1 MAISEDRRIQR
12 TRKALIDSL
21 RELIFEKGYDDIS
34 IQDITDRAN
43 MGRATFYLHYGEKD
57 DLLSDLLHNVVK
69 EFFDSTPEIL
79 KNQWTLQDTSAVQ
92 KFSNLLVHNLIFF
105 AA

>member
-1 MAISEDRRIQR
+1 
-12 TRKALIDSL
+12 
-21 RELIFEKGYDDIS
+21 
-34 IQDITDRAN
+34 

-92 KFSNLLVHNLIFF
+92 KIFELAGSQSDLF

>member
-1 MAISEDRRIQR
+1 
-12 TRKALIDSL
+12 
-21 RELIFEKGYDDIS
+21 
-34 IQDITDRAN
+34 
-43 MGRATFYLHYGEKD
+43 
-57 DLLSDLLHNVVK
+57 VVK

-92 KFSNLLVHNLIFF
+92 KIFELAGSQSDLF